1 MSYKVINRFY
11 DKEDN
16 NTLYEVGE
24 DYPKGDHKPT
34 KKRIEVLAKEHPK
47 YKCVFIEA
55 VKEEK
60 KALLKKE

>member
-1 MSYKVINRFY
+1 MPYKVVNSFI

-24 DYPKGDHKPT
+24 EYPKGDHKPT
-34 KKRIEVLAKEHPK
+34 KKRIEELSKIHPK
-47 YKCVFIEA
+47 YKRVFIEE

-60 KALLKKE
+60 KKPSSK